1 MADEFTAKFKV
12 DISDLKKNISE
23 ANKEISRADK
33 EFKNATAGMGK
44 WSSSADG
51 LSAKLKQL
59 DTVLT
64 AQKSKLEDYKQQLER
79 QKEGYTENGNRA
91 EQLKAK
97 LQELADQGVSK
108 TSEEYKKYQAELK
121 SVVTEQQR
129 NEAAIEQLNDRI
141 LDQDTA
147 VKETQGDIKHY
158 ESVLSQLNAEQ
169 EQAAAAANKQQSA
182 YDKLQSTINSQESEL
197 NQLKSDYKS
206 VVLEQGENSDA
217 AKKLASQ
224 IESLSGELKD
234 NQNALENADKAADS
248 FDSSMDEVGDSLDE
262 AGDSAEEAE
271 SKLSIL
277 AKGALLKIGAMAA
290 EAAINGLKA
299 FGKAIIDVGKQAVQ
313 GYADYEQL
321 VGGVETL
328 FGTGGQSLEEYAK
341 SVGKSV
347 SEAKGEYKK
356 LSDSQDTVL
365 KNASNAFKTA
375 GMSANDY
382 METVTGFSASLI
394 QSLGGDTSKAA
405 SYADRAI
412 IDMSDNAN
420 KMGTDIS
427 SIQSAYQG
435 FAKQNYNMLDNLKLG
450 YGGTKE
456 EMERLVKDASQMTD
470 VQKKLGVEVDE
481 SSMSFGNIV
490 NAISVMQESLGIAG
504 TTSKEAS
511 ETISGSIGSMK
522 AAWDNLLV
530 GIASGENVTE
540 LFNDFADSV
549 QTVLNNLIPVI
560 SQTMTSMVSLITQNL
575 PTLVTT
581 VLDLLTQLVNQIPD
595 LLSQLL
601 PGLIPTI
608 IEQGVNLLMVLAQA
622 LIDSLP
628 ILVAAAFQ
636 LAEGILNGLSEALP
650 LILDMVMTQLI
661 PQLILT
667 ITAGIPGL
675 LQAGVNLLMALVDA
689 IPVIIQ
695 ELVPQ
700 MPTIIEAIVQALV
713 QSIPILLEAGI
724 ELLRALVQAIPQIQ
738 VEIIAAMPDIVN
750 AIIDGLSG
758 LGKGIWDAI
767 THPFSKGMSGAK
779 SETKAGF
786 KGIQSEFSGG
796 GRSIENSVT
805 NTNAKI
811 LSSNTGLMRNLQS
824 GAAAGLNGVKDTY
837 ASTNAAIEKNT
848 SDSSSKILS
857 TKDKEISNYKSKTKA
872 GLDAVKA
879 TYTANNTQIEQ
890 SASQSASRVV
900 ATKQQELQQFN
911 SATKSG
917 LSDTSSAYS
926 SNTNEILSSLKASE
940 GKFTQEGKTMSSNLA
955 NGVKSGAASIKSA
968 AISAVSGA
976 LSGINGQRSG
986 FSTAGYNMMAGVTA
1000 GLNSGSGS
1008 VYSTVAAIG
1017 RSMLAR
1023 FKASLKEASPS
1034 KATKEM
1040 GKFLIE
1046 GLEIGMTDEQGKA
1059 EKMIDKLGER
1069 LLSLFEKNKTDYK
1082 TAGSNLITS
1091 FNDGVTKTLE
1101 GSKKR
1106 VENLVD
1112 DYFEGLIDENEKK
1125 QKDLEKQQKDLEK
1138 QIKATNAKTAA
1149 AQKTALENQKKEI
1162 DKQLAAAKK
1171 QGDELSKVYS
1181 GFGKEI
1187 VTEFDKAIDD
1197 ATKGVTD
1204 KLTKNVQALQDKMQS
1219 ELNAVYSKI
1228 SSMQGKLSGY
1238 GGLFETVKDGE
1249 ESKTV
1254 VKNLKNEI
1262 ATLKSYAGNLNMLKH
1277 DFDAPKELLAEIA
1290 NMNVDEAI
1298 SFSDE
1303 LIAMSSKQRE
1313 RFFKDYETKQKL
1325 AKSISKNYYADEVA
1339 EIKNNYTDKITAE
1352 FKKAEKEVKEIGKR
1366 TAEGFIKGLKE
1377 TRFDKSIRGV
1387 AKSLIS
1393 IFKKELGIKSP
1404 SRVFRDE
1411 IGVNSA
1417 LGIEVG
1423 FNDEMKSV
1431 SKNMARQIR
1440 QRVGAIESDLSLKS
1454 AAGQMVGATG
1464 ITGGTYSSNVVN
1476 REYNFTQVIN
1486 APKQPSRLELY
1497 RQTKNLLKDANS
1509 GVV

>member
-1 MADEFTAKFKV
+1 MAEEFTAKFKV

-197 NQLKSDYKS
+197 NQLKNDYKS

-217 AKKLASQ
+217 AKKLANQ
-224 IESLSGELKD
+224 IEDLTSELKQ
-234 NQNALENADKAADS
+234 NQNSLNSADRAADK
-248 FDSSMDEVGDSLDE
+248 FEDSLDDVGDE
-262 AGDSAEEAE
+262 AKESERSLEGLKTVASGVAKAVASAVVA
-271 SKLSIL
+271 
-277 AKGALLKIGAMAA
+277 IGA
-290 EAAINGLKA
+290 
-299 FGKAIIDVGKQAVQ
+299 AVV
-313 GYADYEQL
+313 A
-321 VGGVETL
+321 GG
-328 FGTGGQSLEEYAK
+328 
-341 SVGKSV
+341 
-347 SEAKGEYKK
+347 KK
-356 LSDSQDTVL
+356 LVEMTNETAEYGDEIDKMSQKL
-365 KNASNAFKTA
+365 
-375 GMSANDY
+375 GMSAEGYQKWGYVLSQSGADINSMTTGMKTLTNQIGQAKSGSDDAAKRFEQLGIS
-382 METVTGFSASLI
+382 MSDLKTMSREEIFAATIKGFQGMADSTDRAALANKLFGKSGQNLTPLFNET
-394 QSLGGDTSKAA
+394 AA
-405 SYADRAI
+405 STEELMQKAEEYGFVMSNEAVEASAAYVDSLDTLKRTMTGVKNSLVGELLPGTTLVMDGLAEVFAGIDGGSEKIQEGVTSVIENISTMMPQLTQVIGSVAQAAI
-412 IDMSDNAN
+412 EAAP
-420 KMGTDIS
+420 T
-427 SIQSAYQG
+427 
-435 FAKQNYNMLDNLKLG
+435 
-450 YGGTKE
+450 
-456 EMERLVKDASQMTD
+456 
-470 VQKKLGVEVDE
+470 
-481 SSMSFGNIV
+481 IV
-490 NAISVMQESLGIAG
+490 NGLLSGLTESLPSVLPSLV
-504 TTSKEAS
+504 TSLS
-511 ETISGSIGSMK
+511 NVLMQ
-522 AAWDNLLV
+522 L
-530 GIASGENVTE
+530 VTE
-540 LFNDFADSV
+540 
-549 QTVLNNLIPVI
+549 IP
-560 SQTMTSMVSLITQNL
+560 
-575 PTLVTT
+575 P
-581 VLDLLTQLVNQIPD
+581 LLG
-595 LLSQLL
+595 QLL
-601 PGLIPTI
+601 PVLIPTI
-608 IEQGVNLLMVLAQA
+608 TEQAVNLLTVLGTA
-622 LIDSLP
+622 LVESLP
-628 ILVAAAFQ
+628 LIVQAAFQ
-636 LAEGILNGLSEALP
+636 LGEGILNGLSEALP
-650 LILDMVMTQLI
+650 VILDMVMTQLI

-675 LQAGVNLLMALVDA
+675 LQAGVNLLMALVQA

-695 ELVPQ
+695 ELTPQ
-700 MPTIIEAIVQALV
+700 LPTIIEAIVQALV
-713 QSIPILLEAGI
+713 ESIPILLEAGI
-724 ELLRALVQAIPQIQ
+724 ELLRALVDAIPQIQ
-738 VEIIAAMPDIVN
+738 GEIIAAMPDIVN
-750 AIIDGLSG
+750 AILDGLAG

-779 SETKAGF
+779 SETQKGF

-857 TKDKEISNYKSKTKA
+857 TKDKEISNYKSTTKA

-879 TYTANNTQIEQ
+879 TYTASNTAIEQ

-900 ATKQQELQQFN
+900 STKQQELQQFN

-917 LSDTSSAYS
+917 LNDTSSAYS
-926 SNTNEILSSLKASE
+926 SNTNEIISSLKASE
-940 GKFTQEGKTMSSNLA
+940 GKFTQEGKTMSTNLA
-955 NGVKSGAASIKSA
+955 NGVKSGAASIRSA
-968 AISAVSGA
+968 ATSAVSGA

-986 FSTAGYNMMAGVTA
+986 FSTAGYNMMAGVVS

-1040 GKFLIE
+1040 GAFLIE

-1059 EKMIDKLGER
+1059 ERMIDKLGER
-1069 LLSLFEKNKTDYK
+1069 FLSLFEKNKTDYK

-1125 QKDLEKQQKDLEK
+1125 QKDLEKQQASLEK

-1187 VTEFDKAIDD
+1187 VTQFDQAIND
-1197 ATKGVTD
+1197 ATKGVTE
-1204 KLTKNVQALQDKMQS
+1204 KLTTNVQALQDKMQN

-1228 SSMQGKLSGY
+1228 SSMQSKLSGY
-1238 GGLFETVKDGE
+1238 GGLFETVKEGE

-1254 VKNLKNEI
+1254 VKNMKNEI
-1262 ATLKSYAGNLNMLKH
+1262 ATLRAYSNRLNMLKY

-1290 NMNVDEAI
+1290 NMNVDDAI
-1298 SFSDE
+1298 NFSDE
-1303 LIAMSSKQRE
+1303 LIAMTSKQRD

-1339 EIKNNYTDKITAE
+1339 EIKNNYTDKIAAE

-1404 SRVFRDE
+1404 SKVFRDE

-1423 FNDEMKSV
+1423 FDNEMKSV
-1431 SKNMARQIR
+1431 SKNMAKQIR
-1440 QRVGAIESDLSLKS
+1440 QRVGAIESDLRLKS
-1454 AAGQMVGATG
+1454 AAGQMLGATG

-1497 RQTKNLLKDANS
+1497 RQTKNLLNYAKN
-1509 GVV
+1509 GVI